1 MCEEDIFD
9 STPFRSVE
17 ELAESFRQELETI
30 YLCSNRRINKSST
43 MFRIQLVYKYLE
55 DNGIDDIENLDYG
68 EKEFVLKNIDRIL
81 KGNII
86 KIG

>member
-9 STPFRSVE
+9 STPFKSVE

-30 YLCSNRRINKSST
+30 YLYSNRGINKSST
-43 MFRIQLVYKYLE
+43 LFRIQLVYRYLE
-55 DNGIDDIENLDYG
+55 DNGIDDIENLTAD
-68 EKEFVLKNIDRIL
+68 EKHIVLKNIDRIL

>member
-9 STPFRSVE
+9 STPFKSVE

-30 YLCSNRRINKSST
+30 YLYSNRRINKSST
-43 MFRIQLVYKYLE
+43 LFRIQLVYNYLE
-55 DNGIDDIENLDYG
+55 DNGIDDIENLTAD
-68 EKEFVLKNIDRIL
+68 EKHIVLKNIGRIL

>member
-9 STPFRSVE
+9 STPFKSVE

-30 YLCSNRRINKSST
+30 CLGGNNRRGVL
-43 MFRIQLVYKYLE
+43 FRIKLVYKYLE
-55 DNGIDDIENLDYG
+55 DNGIDDIENLTAD
-68 EKEFVLKNIDRIL
+68 EKEIVLKNIGRIL